1 MGIEGLTTVRFPPYR
16 LASSRCYDEDNKR
29 IGCITCH
36 NPHESLVED
45 ASYYDSK
52 CLACHAPDAGTA
64 AGQGEAK
71 AACPVGR
78 DQCSTCHMPK
88 HEIPGSHFQFTDHRI
103 RVARPGDPYPN

>member
-78 DQCSTCHMPK
+78 DQCSTCHMP
-88 HEIPGSHFQFTDHRI
+88 HAQ
-103 RVARPGDPYPN
+103 A